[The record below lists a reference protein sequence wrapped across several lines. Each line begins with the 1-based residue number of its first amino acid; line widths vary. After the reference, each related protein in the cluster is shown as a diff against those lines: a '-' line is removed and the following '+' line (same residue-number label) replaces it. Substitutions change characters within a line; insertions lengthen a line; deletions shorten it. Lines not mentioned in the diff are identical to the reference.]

1 MPQIRHITAVALNLR
16 SAQRPTVQPYIDL
29 SAFGI
34 EILRFI
40 WHFLLLLAIGFTS
53 AGVLL
58 GVRLDPVPDGQATP
72 PNQLIQ
78 VIDGDTIEIGG
89 RIVRL
94 FGIQAP
100 ELGQR
105 CLHDGVWAHCGLD
118 AAFEL
123 KKLVGVTPAQIICSP
138 MASRGAIPA
147 AICLAGKTD
156 IAHALL
162 FGGYVTTTAE
172 AGPDYKE
179 AEAEAS
185 QARLGLWHSQFVAP
199 ADWRAGE
206 RLPGEGDTDPDPCP
220 IKATV
225 TKNGKRVFYVPTDE
239 DYQTIK
245 TDPAKGDM
253 LFCSVDEA
261 LTEGW
266 QHTH

>member
-1 MPQIRHITAVALNLR
+1 MPQIRHIISVTLNLR
-16 SAQRPTVQPYIDL
+16 SAQRPTVHPYIGL

-58 GVRLDPVPDGQATP
+58 DVRLDPVPDGQATP
-72 PNQLIQ
+72 PKQLIQ
-78 VIDGDTIEIGG
+78 VIDGDTIEIGD
-89 RIVRL
+89 RVVRL

-118 AAFEL
+118 AAYEL
-123 KKLVGVTPAQIICSP
+123 KKLIGVTHSPVICSP
-138 MASRGAIPA
+138 VAGRGALPA
-147 AICLAGKTD
+147 AICMAGRTD
-156 IAHALL
+156 IAHVLL
-162 FGGYVTTTAE
+162 LGGYVTTTDE
-172 AGPDYKE
+172 ASPAYKE

-185 QARLGLWHSQFVAP
+185 HARLGLWHSQFVAP

-206 RLPGEGDTDPDPCP
+206 RLPSEGDTDADPCP
-220 IKATV
+220 IKAKV
-225 TKNGKRVFYVPTDE
+225 TANGKRVFYVPTDA

-245 TDPAKGDM
+245 TDPAKGDV